1 MLLYERPV
9 YNEKL
14 QQDIDLEGGEWAERL
29 VVQGVP
35 LASGFVQMQA
45 MHPAFLVS
53 LRGSS
58 DTSIYLVAP
67 RTALVTA

>member
-14 QQDIDLEGGEWAERL
+14 QQDIDLEGGERAERL
-29 VVQGVP
+29 VVQGGA

-45 MHPAFLVS
+45 MHPAFFWC
-53 LRGSS
+53 RYAG
-58 DTSIYLVAP
+58 VATP
-67 RTALVTA
+67 VFI

>member
-35 LASGFVQMQA
+35 LASGIVQMQA
-45 MHPAFLVS
+45 MHPAF
-53 LRGSS
+53 
-58 DTSIYLVAP
+58 
-67 RTALVTA
+67 